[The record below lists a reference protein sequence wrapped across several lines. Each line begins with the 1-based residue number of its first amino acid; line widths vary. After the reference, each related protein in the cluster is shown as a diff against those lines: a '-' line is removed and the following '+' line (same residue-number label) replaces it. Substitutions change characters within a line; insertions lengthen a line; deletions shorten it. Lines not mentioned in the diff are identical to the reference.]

1 MCDNN
6 LYSSIIFC
14 CLLNVENVPEINELV
29 EAFQKFIES
38 STLGEFSSRVKMLF
52 VFYKEM
58 CSEEESNQD
67 LKGIFINWFM
77 VSVFPPSYGC
87 TRDVAKHGRTVRATR
102 GDSRV

>member
-1 MCDNN
+1 MCDND
-6 LYSSIIFC
+6 LYSSVIFC
-14 CLLNVENVPEINELV
+14 CLLNVESVPEISELV

-58 CSEEESNQD
+58 CSEEESNRD
-67 LKGIFINWFM
+67 LKGIFIDWFM
-77 VSVFPPSYGC
+77 VSVFPPNYGC
-87 TRDVAKHGRTVRATR
+87 TRDVVKHGRTVRATR